1 MLTPERELEEM
12 TRYLAGRGVAM
23 LISGNNTLQGG
34 ADHDCIIKQDG

>member
-23 LISGNNTLQGG
+23 LVSSSDILRGG
-34 ADHDCIIKQDG
+34 ADNDSIIG